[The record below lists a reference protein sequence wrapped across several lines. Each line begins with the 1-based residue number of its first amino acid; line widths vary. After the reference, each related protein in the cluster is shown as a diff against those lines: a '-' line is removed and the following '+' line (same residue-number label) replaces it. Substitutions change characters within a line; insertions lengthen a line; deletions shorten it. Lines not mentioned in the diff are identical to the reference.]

1 MALSVQSSV
10 IESFKFNS
18 DHVRSAY
25 VKGVGQCLVLKD
37 VYQAIGWVRQRKSN
51 QGNTVTTMR

>member
-1 MALSVQSSV
+1 MVLSVQCSV

-18 DHVRSAY
+18 NHVRSAY

-37 VYQAIGWVRQRKSN
+37 VYEAIGYDKENRIKAIP
-51 QGNTVTTMR
+51 